1 MPVSQKENSIN
12 FQTESGNSRRTFIK
26 KTGRLT
32 LGLGLV
38 GGIADQVLV
47 SSEKSDTGKPFTVS
61 ILQTTD
67 VHCQVHAHD
76 ELFWENGQPVFRK
89 TGGYAHLS
97 AYFKQQRQINPHTFA
112 IDTGDM
118 FQGSEL
124 SVKTTG
130 TAMVPILNKL
140 NYDLYLPGN
149 WDVIYYKEAMLALLG
164 SLQGPKICAN
174 MYHDLGNDIKGQLI
188 FQPYYI
194 CCERPRCAIIS
205 T

>member
-26 KTGRLT
+26 KTVRLT

-112 IDTGDM
+112 IDTTAI
-118 FQGSEL
+118 
-124 SVKTTG
+124 TTK
-130 TAMVPILNKL
+130 APVP
-140 NYDLYLPGN
+140 
-149 WDVIYYKEAMLALLG
+149 
-164 SLQGPKICAN
+164 ICAN
-174 MYHDLGNDIKGQLI
+174 KGPGHAPVSAHPI
-188 FQPYYI
+188 PNNK
-194 CCERPRCAIIS
+194 PP
-205 T
+205 